1 MGSVFFLNV
10 HLVTE
15 RLNPEFFFLVH
26 KTKLNDEE
34 QFEFR
39 AQISYM
45 ETMFFVN
52 ILFPDSKA
60 WKTLMKGK

>member
-15 RLNPEFFFLVH
+15 RLNPEFFFWCI
-26 KTKLNDEE
+26 KLNDEE

>member
-1 MGSVFFLNV
+1 MGSVFFNV
-10 HLVTE
+10 NLVTE
-15 RLNPEFFFLVH
+15 RLNPEFFFWCI
-26 KTKLNDEE
+26 KLNDEE

-60 WKTLMKGK
+60 WKTMMKGK